1 MDNRFEKSFGTLV
14 MIGLGILA
22 VLMLGRSY
30 RVVTANGF
38 ERGKEILEAAYG
50 QAAECALRTYLPQ
63 IYYDEKNPGSGDFFD
78 RVIQQA
84 RKQIPGIG
92 GSEPKKEKIPEIL
105 EDDSTEAAI
114 LEENERMIQ
123 AKMTEENQ
131 QKAEQLQ
138 QEEQKKQEEEEKIRE
153 EAETASRIQQTGAVQ
168 IVNPI
173 ALDQLQNFDYL
184 VNNFFVVDSNTTA
197 EESQINL
204 NELWNRDM
212 RITTAP
218 SSPQILIYHTHSQEE
233 FADSV
238 EGDTD
243 TTVIGVGNYLTQILQ
258 DTYGYNVIHLT
269 DTFDLVDGQLE
280 RSKAYNYAEPVIP
293 VSYTHL
299 TLPTTPYV

>member
-138 QEEQKKQEEEEKIRE
+138 QEEQK
-153 EAETASRIQQTGAVQ
+153 SRK
-168 IVNPI
+168 
-173 ALDQLQNFDYL
+173 
-184 VNNFFVVDSNTTA
+184 
-197 EESQINL
+197 
-204 NELWNRDM
+204 RKK
-212 RITTAP
+212 R
-218 SSPQILIYHTHSQEE
+218 
-233 FADSV
+233 
-238 EGDTD
+238 
-243 TTVIGVGNYLTQILQ
+243 
-258 DTYGYNVIHLT
+258 
-269 DTFDLVDGQLE
+269 
-280 RSKAYNYAEPVIP
+280 
-293 VSYTHL
+293 
-299 TLPTTPYV
+299 

>member
-1 MDNRFEKSFGTLV
+1 
-14 MIGLGILA
+14 
-22 VLMLGRSY
+22 MLGRSY

-63 IYYDEKNPGSGDFFD
+63 IYYDEKNRKRRFFD

-138 QEEQKKQEEEEKIRE
+138 QEEQK
-153 EAETASRIQQTGAVQ
+153 SRK
-168 IVNPI
+168 
-173 ALDQLQNFDYL
+173 
-184 VNNFFVVDSNTTA
+184 
-197 EESQINL
+197 
-204 NELWNRDM
+204 RKK
-212 RITTAP
+212 R
-218 SSPQILIYHTHSQEE
+218 
-233 FADSV
+233 
-238 EGDTD
+238 
-243 TTVIGVGNYLTQILQ
+243 
-258 DTYGYNVIHLT
+258 
-269 DTFDLVDGQLE
+269 
-280 RSKAYNYAEPVIP
+280 
-293 VSYTHL
+293 
-299 TLPTTPYV
+299 

>member
-1 MDNRFEKSFGTLV
+1 
-14 MIGLGILA
+14 
-22 VLMLGRSY
+22 
-30 RVVTANGF
+30 
-38 ERGKEILEAAYG
+38 
-50 QAAECALRTYLPQ
+50 
-63 IYYDEKNPGSGDFFD
+63 
-78 RVIQQA
+78 
-84 RKQIPGIG
+84 
-92 GSEPKKEKIPEIL
+92 
-105 EDDSTEAAI
+105 
-114 LEENERMIQ
+114 MIQ

-280 RSKAYNYAEPVIP
+280 RSKAYNSSCEWVW
-293 VSYTHL
+293 
-299 TLPTTPYV
+299 